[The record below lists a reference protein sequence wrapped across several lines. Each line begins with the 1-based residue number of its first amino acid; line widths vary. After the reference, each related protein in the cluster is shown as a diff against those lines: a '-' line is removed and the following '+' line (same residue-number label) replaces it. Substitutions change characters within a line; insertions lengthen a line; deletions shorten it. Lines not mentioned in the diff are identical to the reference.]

1 MSDLVLIINNE
12 VFTTNRI
19 IAEKT
24 NNTVNSVNKLIANHS
39 EHLKKFGVLG
49 FEITKPSKNSKGGRP
64 QEIYYLN
71 EQQTTLL
78 LTFMRNSDVVIEFK
92 VKLIDEFYKMRETLR
107 RIYSMK
113 KTDVWVET
121 IQNQKLARKDETD
134 TIKKFVEYAISQG
147 SQSATRYY
155 SLITQ
160 MENKALF
167 IVKDKF
173 PNLKDVLTP
182 RQLMNSAVCNE
193 IVINAL
199 EEGMEKAMFY
209 KEIFQLAKQ
218 RVETFA
224 SVMPKTQVP
233 MIEKINYS
241 CDK

>member
-1 MSDLVLIINNE
+1 MGDLVILIDNKI
-12 VFTTNRI
+12 FTTSVI

-24 NNTVNSVNKLIANHS
+24 NNTVHSVRELIKTHKV
-39 EHLKKFGVLG
+39 HLEKFGVLS
-49 FEITKPSKNSKGGRP
+49 FEMRKPDKKSKGGRP

-71 EQQTTLL
+71 EDQTTLL
-78 LTFMRNSDVVIEFK
+78 LTFMRNSDIVIDFK
-92 VKLIDEFYKMRETLR
+92 VRLVQEFSKMKKVLEK
-107 RIYSMK
+107 IYSMK
-113 KTDVWVET
+113 NTDVWVET
-121 IQNQKLARKDETD
+121 RQNQKLARKDETD

-199 EEGMEKAMFY
+199 EEGMEKGMFY
-209 KEIFQLAKQ
+209 KDIFQLAKQ

-233 MIEKINYS
+233 MIESIDNK
-241 CDK
+241 

>member
-1 MSDLVLIINNE
+1 MSDLVIIIDDE
-12 VFTTNRI
+12 IFTTSKI
-19 IAEKT
+19 ISEKT
-24 NNTVNSVNKLIANHS
+24 DNSLYSVNKLISNHK
-39 EHLKKFGVLG
+39 EHLEKFGVIR
-49 FEITKPSKNSKGGRP
+49 FEIQKPKKNSKGGRP
-64 QEIYYLN
+64 TETYFLN
-71 EQQTTLL
+71 EQQTTLI
-78 LTFMRNSDVVIEFK
+78 LTFMRNSDIVIDFK
-92 VKLIDEFYKMRETLR
+92 VKLVQEFYKMRKTLEK
-107 RIYSMK
+107 IYSMRN
-113 KTDVWVET
+113 TDVWVET
-121 IQNQKLARKDETD
+121 RQNQKLARKDETNV
-134 TIKKFVEYAISQG
+134 IKKFVEYAISQG

-199 EEGMEKAMFY
+199 EEGMEKEMFY
-209 KEIFQLAKQ
+209 KDIFQLAKQ

-233 MIEKINYS
+233 MIEKLN
-241 CDK
+241 

>member
-1 MSDLVLIINNE
+1 MSDLVIIVNGE
-12 VFTTNRI
+12 LFTTSVI

-24 NNTVNSVNKLIANHS
+24 NNTVHSVRELIKTYKNDL
-39 EHLKKFGVLG
+39 EEFGVLS
-49 FEITKPSKNSKGGRP
+49 FEMRKPSKNSKGGRP
-64 QEIYYLN
+64 QEIYFLN

-78 LTFMRNSDVVIEFK
+78 LAFMRNSEIVVDFK
-92 VKLIDEFYKMRETLR
+92 KKLVKEFYKMKKTLEK
-107 RIYSMK
+107 IYSMRN
-113 KTDVWVET
+113 TDVWVET
-121 IQNQKLARKDETD
+121 RQNQKLARKDETD
-134 TIKKFVEYAISQG
+134 TIKKFVEYAIFQG

-199 EEGMEKAMFY
+199 EEGIEKEMFY
-209 KEIFQLAKQ
+209 KDIFQLAKQ

-233 MIEKINYS
+233 MIEKLN
-241 CDK
+241 